1 MNVQSAVQL
10 QLNFWHPVLDGMVS
24 ECDSEVLGKDLPGAT
39 VTSIGSV
46 YAHIVLSEDSIIS
59 GMCQSKPTVY
69 ETGGWKG
76 KLNVPFEGSPA
87 LSPDWAKGLK
97 LDLAPFREY
106 AKAVYGATDAYLA
119 ALPDAELERK
129 VQTPIGEQTIGWVL
143 VALLATHLP
152 QHSGEI
158 AALKG
163 VQGLKGL
170 PF

>member
-1 MNVQSAVQL
+1 M
-10 QLNFWHPVLDGMVS
+10 QLNFWHPILDGMVS
-24 ECDSEVLGKDLPGAT
+24 ECDTEALGKDLPGST

-46 YAHIVLSEDSIIS
+46 YAHIVLSEDGIIN
-59 GMCQSKPTVY
+59 GLCQGKPTVY
-69 ETGGWKG
+69 EAGGWRDK
-76 KLNVPFEGSPA
+76 VSIPFDGTT

-97 LDLAPFREY
+97 LDLPPFREY
-106 AKAVYGATDAYLA
+106 AQAVYANTDAYIA
-119 ALPDAELERK
+119 NLPDAELEKK
-129 VQTPIGEQTIGWVL
+129 VQTPIGEQTVEWAL

-152 QHSGEI
+152 QHTGEI

>member
-1 MNVQSAVQL
+1 
-10 QLNFWHPVLDGMVS
+10 
-24 ECDSEVLGKDLPGAT
+24 
-39 VTSIGSV
+39 
-46 YAHIVLSEDSIIS
+46 
-59 GMCQSKPTVY
+59 MCQGKPTVY
-69 ETGGWKG
+69 DAGGWKD
-76 KLNVPFEGSPA
+76 KLNVPFKGNPA

-106 AKAVYGATDAYLA
+106 AKAVYAATDAYLST
-119 ALPDAELERK
+119 LSDTELERK
-129 VQTPIGEQTIGWVL
+129 VQTPIGEQTLAWAL

-152 QHSGEI
+152 QHTGEI